1 MRVDQYPSDPQSS
14 SDEKGAGPAHID
26 HAFIDV
32 GGVRTSYY
40 TAGNRNFTPVLL
52 LHDGAWGADAML
64 SWREVIIDLS
74 NDHFVV
80 APDLPGF
87 GQTDKV
93 VMFGTS
99 PYEHRLR
106 HIALFLQLLQL
117 NGPAHV
123 VGTSFGGSLALRA
136 AVASAWPVASVTS
149 VAGTGGPWR
158 VDLAKQLLADL
169 EPGREYIARVVEV
182 LTNKTSGLDDHI
194 DRRYE
199 NSLSPGHY
207 AAMVSLRLR
216 HPEAAPTSVDDN
228 YPASLADA
236 TVPVSVITTKQ
247 DQLVELDWPKHVLP
261 VAPNVAFHEMD
272 GPHSPNITHPREL
285 AAKLRGIIR
294 NHALAESQ
302 SVVI

>member
-1 MRVDQYPSDPQSS
+1 MEDLGPS
-14 SDEKGAGPAHID
+14 ATAHIE
-26 HAFIDV
+26 HAFLDV

-40 TAGNRNFTPVLL
+40 TAGDPSLTPILL

-64 SWREVIIDLS
+64 SWREVITDLAK
-74 NDHFVV
+74 DHFVV

-99 PYEHRLR
+99 PFEHRLR
-106 HIALFLQLLQL
+106 HIAAFLDLLQL

-136 AVASAWPVASVTS
+136 AVASAWPMASATS

-182 LTNKTSGLDDHI
+182 LTNKTSGLDEHI
-194 DRRYE
+194 DRRLE
-199 NSLSPGHY
+199 NSLAPGHY
-207 AAMVSLRLR
+207 AAMVSPRLK
-216 HPEAAPTSVDDN
+216 HPASALAAVEDR

-236 TVPVSVITTKQ
+236 TVPVSVVTTNQ
-247 DQLVELDWPKHVLP
+247 DQLVEPDWPMHVRS
-261 VAPNVAFHEMD
+261 VAPNVVFHNMD

-285 AAKLRGIIR
+285 ANMLRGIIR
-294 NHALAESQ
+294 SHVQAQGELEAT
-302 SVVI
+302 